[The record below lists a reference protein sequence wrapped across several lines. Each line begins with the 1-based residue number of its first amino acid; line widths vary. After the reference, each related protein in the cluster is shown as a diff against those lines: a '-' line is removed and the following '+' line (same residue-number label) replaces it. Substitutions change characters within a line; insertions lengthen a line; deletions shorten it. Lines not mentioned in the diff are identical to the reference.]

1 MGNQLGINF
10 QLSITSNTPRS
21 TANQCNRPSPTL
33 LAWTRGMQFYAIEL
47 SVLNTNPF
55 GPSFKRPVFAL
66 INPDSKEGMLYSG
79 TCLCMTL
86 ILAKTSRTWVVV
98 HNCAVWPIVRT
109 DIFWC
114 CNPQETLYWHYI
126 HASWYEFTWEV
137 VGCSAT
143 KVPKLYNSMSQMLKT
158 GNASFALQQI
168 SL

>member
-1 MGNQLGINF
+1 MFFQPLKIGKMEELLMGNQLGINF
-10 QLSITSNTPRS
+10 QLSITSSTTRS
-21 TANQCNRPSPTL
+21 TANPNRPSPTL

-47 SVLNTNPF
+47 SVLDTNPF

-109 DIFWC
+109 DIF
-114 CNPQETLYWHYI
+114 
-126 HASWYEFTWEV
+126 
-137 VGCSAT
+137 
-143 KVPKLYNSMSQMLKT
+143 
-158 GNASFALQQI
+158 
-168 SL
+168 

>member
-10 QLSITSNTPRS
+10 QLSITSSTTRS
-21 TANQCNRPSPTL
+21 TANQCTRPSPTL

-47 SVLNTNPF
+47 SVLDTIPF

-66 INPDSKEGMLYSG
+66 INPDSKEGMQNSG
-79 TCLCMTL
+79 TCLCMAL
-86 ILAKTSRTWVVV
+86 ILAKTCRTWVVV

-114 CNPQETLYWHYI
+114 CIPQETLYWYYI
-126 HASWYEFTWEV
+126 HASCYEFTWEV

-143 KVPKLYNSMSQMLKT
+143 KVPKLYTARVEFRRLV
-158 GNASFALQQI
+158 I
-168 SL
+168 W